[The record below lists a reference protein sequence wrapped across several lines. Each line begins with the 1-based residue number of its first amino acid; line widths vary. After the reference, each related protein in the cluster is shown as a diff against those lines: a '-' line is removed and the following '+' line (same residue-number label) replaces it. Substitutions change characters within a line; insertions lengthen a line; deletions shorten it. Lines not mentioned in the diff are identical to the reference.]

1 METNRNRIAAHGPQ
15 SVIPTLFLSRHPVV
29 LEKLTELRDRRTG
42 PPRFRELVR
51 ELSWL
56 LAYEALTDARTVARP
71 VETPLATATGHVLA
85 DRIGLVPILRAG
97 IGMAEAVLELLPS
110 APVWHLGMYRNE
122 TTLEPVPYYNRLP
135 PVPPV
140 DLALVL
146 DPMLATGGSARA
158 AIAILKR
165 WGVPRIKFVGLIAA
179 PEGASAVSADHPDV
193 PIHIAAVDERLNE
206 HGFIVPGLGD
216 AGDRQFHTGG

>member
-1 METNRNRIAAHGPQ
+1 MSQVFP
-15 SVIPTLFLSRHPVV
+15 SRHPVV
-29 LEKLTELRDRRTG
+29 MEKLTELRATITA
-42 PPRFRELVR
+42 PPRFRALVR

-56 LAYEALTDARTVARP
+56 LAYEALTDARLVDQP
-71 VETPLATATGHVLA
+71 VTTPVGPATGHALA

-97 IGMAEAVLELLPS
+97 IGMADAVLELLPA

-122 TTLEPVPYYNRLP
+122 DTLEPVPYYNRLP
-135 PVPPV
+135 PAPSV

-158 AIAILKR
+158 AITILKR
-165 WGVPRIKFVGLIAA
+165 WGVPRIKFLGLIAA
-179 PEGASAVSADHPDV
+179 PEGIAAVAGEHPDV
-193 PIHIAAVDERLNE
+193 PLHIAAVDERLNE

-216 AGDRQFHTGG
+216 AGDRQFRTGG